1 MQTKTKKGNNLLV
14 EILILI
20 CLVLLAAALYYIYSS
35 RKTTTKITPTQ
46 SPTTQI
52 SEMPAPSETPIP
64 PTPTPTALPLPHG
77 KQSFSISQGSAITGP
92 KFVRFIIDPMDPS
105 VGAKQMLEV
114 ETKDTAPV
122 QKVVASV
129 KTDNKTYPDVELKK
143 VGTNGANDV
152 WQGTWTIDDTILHT
166 YVVNVKA
173 TSASGV
179 NSLDLVTR

>member
-1 MQTKTKKGNNLLV
+1 MQTKTKKGNHILV
-14 EILILI
+14 EIFILI
-20 CLVLLAAALYYIYSS
+20 GLIVLAGALYFIYSL
-35 RKTTTKITPTQ
+35 KTTKTTPIQ
-46 SPTTQI
+46 SPTVQTT
-52 SEMPAPSETPIP
+52 EAPVPSETPIP

-105 VGAKQMLEV
+105 VGTKQMLEV
-114 ETKDTAPV
+114 ETKDSVAV

-143 VGTNGANDV
+143 VGSNGGDDV
-152 WQGTWTIDDTILHT
+152 WQGTWTINDTILHT
-166 YVVNVKA
+166 YVINVRA

-179 NSLDLVTR
+179 NSLNLVTR